1 MFATACMCMIS
12 LGSLCLPLRASTF
25 QVCKNKVWWPNL
37 AGMRVHPPYALHA
50 ACQVVCETGALPGGA
65 VALPGAAGGAL
76 TDIAFA
82 PGGHLLAAGGRDGQ
96 ARACA

>member
-1 MFATACMCMIS
+1 
-12 LGSLCLPLRASTF
+12 
-25 QVCKNKVWWPNL
+25 
-37 AGMRVHPPYALHA
+37 MRVYRPHALHG
-50 ACQVVCETGALPGGA
+50 ACKVVCDTDALPGGA

-96 ARACA
+96 ARPCA